1 MWLILSIATA
11 VFLALRDFQVKRYAL
26 SLDPLTLSWGLY
38 LFSSPIL
45 LIPVIICGLP
55 EISGQ
60 YFYALFIAGS
70 CDAIAAL
77 LYVHGLKS
85 GDLSKAI
92 PMMSFIPVFQ
102 LFIAPLILSEYPSMM
117 GVVGV
122 FIVVTGAY
130 LINISKETGGLF
142 GPFYGLLRDR
152 SCQMMLGVALLWSI
166 SIVYHKIGVQSS
178 SNYFWVF
185 SVTVFIGIVLYPL
198 VHIFAGQPWK
208 KMAIHSKNL
217 VLPAVFHA
225 LTLGALYGAIALAQV
240 AYVSSIRRLSILISI
255 IFGIFLLKED
265 NLRPKLI
272 GGSIMVAGAI
282 IITVVN

>member
-11 VFLALRDFQVKRYAL
+11 VFLALRDLQVKRYAL
-26 SLDPLTLSWGLY
+26 SLDFLTLSWGLY
-38 LFSSPIL
+38 LFSSSIL
-45 LIPVIICGLP
+45 LIPVLVYGIP
-55 EISGQ
+55 DISGQ

-77 LYVHGLKS
+77 LYVQSLKS

-102 LFIAPLILSEYPSMM
+102 LFIAPVVLSEYPSLM
-117 GVVGV
+117 GVAGV
-122 FIVVTGAY
+122 FIVVAGAY
-130 LINISKETGGLF
+130 LINISKGTDSLF

-185 SVTVFIGIVLYPL
+185 SVTVYIGVVLYPL

-208 KMAIHSKNL
+208 KIATHSRNL

-225 LTLGALYGAIALAQV
+225 LTLGALYGAIALAHV

-255 IFGIFLLKED
+255 FFGVFLLKEE
-265 NLRPKLI
+265 NLGQKLI
-272 GGSIMVAGAI
+272 GGSIMVAGAVI
-282 IITVVN
+282 ISMVN